1 MRTLRNTTL
10 SGWILCAAM
19 GLVSASPRQA
29 MAQDRDPAAAE
40 ALFDQARELSRAGR
54 YNEACPKFLESNR
67 LDPGIG
73 TQFHLADCYEQSG
86 RLASAWAMFLDV
98 ASLARS
104 SNQPDR
110 EKAASKRA
118 AALKP
123 RLPRLLLNVPDASQL
138 PGLEIRR
145 DDVLMGAALWG
156 TPVPV
161 DPGVHEITMSAPGH
175 RTLKQTVKLEQ
186 GKSVNLDLPAL
197 IAEDSPVAVQPPMV
211 AAPAEAP
218 PAPAPPTPAPQASA
232 PVPKS
237 DAAPSSGAGPLP
249 WALAGAGVVGF
260 GVGTVFALLATS
272 ANSKSKSD
280 CDADNVNV
288 CGSTGVSQRNDARRD
303 GNIATVGFV
312 AGGALLAGAGIL
324 WLAGGHSKESAA
336 SPPRGLR
343 ANAAVAPGS
352 AAVYLQGSF

>member
-1 MRTLRNTTL
+1 MRTLRTTTL
-10 SGWILCAAM
+10 NGWLLWAAL
-19 GLVSASPRQA
+19 GIVSASSRQA

-40 ALFDQARELSRAGR
+40 ALFDQARELARAGR

-86 RLASAWAMFLDV
+86 RLATAWAMFLDV

-123 RLPRLLLNVPDASQL
+123 RLPRLLINVPDASQL

-145 DDVLMGAALWG
+145 DDVLMGTALWG

-197 IAEDSPVAVQPPMV
+197 VAENSPVAAQAPIV

-218 PAPAPPTPAPQASA
+218 AAFAPPAAVSQTNAPAP
-232 PVPKS
+232 KF
-237 DAAPSSGAGPLP
+237 DATSSSGAGPLP

-280 CDADNVNV
+280 CDADNPNL
-288 CGSTGVSQRNDARRD
+288 CGPTGVSQRDDARRD

-324 WLAGGHSKESAA
+324 WLAGGHSKESAVSA
-336 SPPRGLR
+336 PRGLR
-343 ANAAVAPGS
+343 ADAAVSPGS
-352 AAVYLQGSF
+352 AALYLQGSF